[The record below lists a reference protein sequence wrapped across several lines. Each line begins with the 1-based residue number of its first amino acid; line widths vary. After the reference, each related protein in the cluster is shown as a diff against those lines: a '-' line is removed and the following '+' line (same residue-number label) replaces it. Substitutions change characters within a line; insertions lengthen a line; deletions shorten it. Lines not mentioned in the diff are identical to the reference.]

1 MSGRG
6 KVFSYVV
13 VSPRLSSRL
22 CRRGA
27 LCVALIELAEGPRMI
42 SNVIGIAPEK
52 VECDMRVEVAYQ
64 PISEKITLPKFK
76 PIA

>member
-1 MSGRG
+1 MLPES
-6 KVFSYVV
+6 KTVL
-13 VSPRLSSRL
+13 PSRS
-22 CRRGA
+22 
-27 LCVALIELAEGPRMI
+27 I